1 LRHPTVNDVREGV
14 IASRI
19 AAHAG
24 DLVKRKKAA
33 IKWDRSISAA
43 RKARDWKKQIQLSID
58 PEKARQYRLSSKP
71 KLSNVCTMCGEY
83 CSIKLMEDCLPAGR

>member
-1 LRHPTVNDVREGV
+1 VREGV

-24 DLVKRKKAA
+24 DLVKRKKLA
-33 IKWDRSISAA
+33 IAWDRDISAA

-58 PEKARQYRLSSKP
+58 PDKAKEYRLSSRP
-71 KLSNVCTMCGEY
+71 SLSDVCTMCGKY
-83 CSIKLMEDCLPAGR
+83 CSIKLMEDCMNK